1 MYIWY
6 DKYRPTSIDEMIID
20 NNTKEEIRE
29 YTGFKSL
36 PLLLTGESGRG
47 KTTIARIIGQNK
59 TQDSKNIYD
68 KYYEF
73 NSSSIKTNG
82 DIKLLFNSILNTNIK
97 LKKIVIIDE
106 IEGIVSND
114 KKLLDE
120 IINFINLAMNLKSK
134 NIDIICICNK
144 NNVKKKVIDKFN
156 KICKIVD
163 IIEPKICEL
172 ESGYINNIIKEENIN
187 INKEALIYL
196 NDICKNDFRIM
207 INILQFCAGVHKNE
221 LIDIEKIKKLNSI
234 LLLKNIDLYISDKLK
249 NCIDNKEENMDV
261 IFEIYNKDKSK
272 IPLIIYEN
280 NNKLIRNINI
290 NNKAKLDLGITIL
303 KNIINYDQM
312 EKIMYVTQNWFLQYI
327 QGLSSL
333 YIPLY
338 NFNKYNFV
346 NPIVIIWTDILF
358 NNILIQNKIKK
369 IYNIYLMINIFN
381 FYKLNDIIFLSE
393 IILNTLINKDYV
405 GFINYLYTYKLYD
418 IKIIDKLVAIVNRS
432 DITDKINLIS
442 SKEKK
447 EIIGQLTEL
456 INNTKGFYSVIK
468 SGPSPKMA
476 KSGGAKM
483 TPIAAKVAAKVAP
496 VAEKVAPVAEKVAP
510 VAEKVAP
517 IAEKVAPIAEKVAP
531 VAEKVAPVAAKVSKK
546 VAPIAPKPTPQPE
559 PFKIKLKITDNKISL
574 TFNNKKI
581 KQI

>member
-1 MYIWY
+1 
-6 DKYRPTSIDEMIID
+6 
-20 NNTKEEIRE
+20 
-29 YTGFKSL
+29 
-36 PLLLTGESGRG
+36 
-47 KTTIARIIGQNK
+47 
-59 TQDSKNIYD
+59 
-68 KYYEF
+68 
-73 NSSSIKTNG
+73 
-82 DIKLLFNSILNTNIK
+82 
-97 LKKIVIIDE
+97 
-106 IEGIVSND
+106 
-114 KKLLDE
+114 
-120 IINFINLAMNLKSK
+120 
-134 NIDIICICNK
+134 
-144 NNVKKKVIDKFN
+144 
-156 KICKIVD
+156 
-163 IIEPKICEL
+163 
-172 ESGYINNIIKEENIN
+172 
-187 INKEALIYL
+187 
-196 NDICKNDFRIM
+196 
-207 INILQFCAGVHKNE
+207 
-221 LIDIEKIKKLNSI
+221 
-234 LLLKNIDLYISDKLK
+234 
-249 NCIDNKEENMDV
+249 
-261 IFEIYNKDKSK
+261 
-272 IPLIIYEN
+272 
-280 NNKLIRNINI
+280 
-290 NNKAKLDLGITIL
+290 
-303 KNIINYDQM
+303 M

-432 DITDKINLIS
+432 DINDKINLIS

-447 EIIGQLTEL
+447 EINGQLTEL

-476 KSGGAKM
+476 KSGGAKVA
-483 TPIAAKVAAKVAP
+483 PIAEKVAAKVA
-496 VAEKVAPVAEKVAP
+496 EKVAPIAAKVAP

-517 IAEKVAPIAEKVAP
+517 IAEKVAPVAAKVAPIAEKVAP
-531 VAEKVAPVAAKVSKK
+531 SAPQ
-546 VAPIAPKPTPQPE
+546 PTPQPQPQPQPE
-559 PFKIKLKITDNKISL
+559 PFKIKLKTTDNKISL